1 MLSYSQQQ
9 INKSSY
15 LCRNETDIVH
25 TVIPVTSAASLPNGI
40 WQRGELIREI
50 GPVLINRSKQ

>member
-25 TVIPVTSAASLPNGI
+25 TVIPVTSAASLPNSI